1 MVSDYE
7 RIDISLQQYKKA
19 VVGKEVK
26 VDFFKNT
33 VGYVSEV
40 NHKDSGE
47 DSFVVTDIKLPENPT
62 EQDFAN
68 VKYNNIFSR
77 VYFWFE

>member
-26 VDFFKNT
+26 VDFLRIQLVMSQK
-33 VGYVSEV
+33 
-40 NHKDSGE
+40 
-47 DSFVVTDIKLPENPT
+47 
-62 EQDFAN
+62 
-68 VKYNNIFSR
+68 
-77 VYFWFE
+77 